1 MSKLTGRSASP
12 SGESRL
18 DARLCA
24 EIGAELAR
32 VREARGITVAEVSEK
47 LLLSIRQVKALE
59 EVDFTAFHNATFQL
73 KAVRKYAQYAGLDPA
88 RIARLAASIATA
100 EPDAGPRED
109 TAFVA
114 AVNEPRRGLRAGVS
128 VLLVAAAVGGGF
140 YLLRTRSVT
149 GPAGGVVVAAQ
160 VPPAPAMQP
169 VREPQVAPEPAPAP
183 STDASAS
190 PPVFD
195 TGAAKPPAA
204 FGTLHVLRPT
214 WIFVRDMENGTIER
228 PIAAGESFDFE
239 SQPTYLAVGT
249 TDAELTIGGAPVDV
263 ARFVTNGQI
272 RIRAG
277 DFDAL
282 VQGASPIPA
291 PTAAAR

>member
-1 MSKLTGRSASP
+1 MSKLTGRSASL
-12 SGESRL
+12 SGESLL

-32 VREARGITVAEVSEK
+32 VREARGITVAHVSER

-73 KAVRKYAQYAGLDPA
+73 KAIRKYAQFANLDPSLV
-88 RIARLAASIATA
+88 ARLAASIATT
-100 EPDAGPRED
+100 EPEASANDDAV
-109 TAFVA
+109 FVV
-114 AVNEPRRGLRAGVS
+114 AVNEPRRWLRAVVS

-140 YLLRTRSVT
+140 YLLRSRSVT
-149 GPAGGVVVAAQ
+149 GPVGNVVVAAQ
-160 VPPAPAMQP
+160 VPAAPAPPP
-169 VREPQVAPEPAPAP
+169 VPPTAAAPEPAAAP
-183 STDASAS
+183 STDAPA
-190 PPVFD
+190 PPPPSDSTV
-195 TGAAKPPAA
+195 AKMPTA
-204 FGTLHVLRPT
+204 FGTLRVLHQT
-214 WIFVRDMENGTIER
+214 WIFVRDAENGTVER
-228 PIAAGESFDFE
+228 SLAAGESVDLE

-291 PTAAAR
+291 PTAATR

>member
-32 VREARGITVAEVSEK
+32 VREARGITVAEVSDK

-59 EVDFTAFHNATFQL
+59 DVDFTAFYNATFQL
-73 KAVRKYAQYAGLDPA
+73 KAVRKYAQYAGLDPS
-88 RIARLAASIATA
+88 RVARLAASIVT
-100 EPDAGPRED
+100 EESEAGPREA
-109 TAFVA
+109 TAFVV
-114 AVNEPRRGLRAGVS
+114 AVNGPRRGLRAVVA

-160 VPPAPAMQP
+160 VPASPATPSVP
-169 VREPQVAPEPAPAP
+169 LPSVAPEPAPAAP
-183 STDASAS
+183 ADTSAS
-190 PPVFD
+190 PLLFD
-195 TGAAKPPAA
+195 PGVAKPPAP
-204 FGTLHVLRPT
+204 FGTLRVLRQT
-214 WIFVRDMENGTIER
+214 WIFVRDAESGVVEQSL
-228 PIAAGESFDFE
+228 AAGESLDLE

-249 TDAELTIGGAPVDV
+249 TEAELTIGGAPVDV

-291 PTAAAR
+291 PTAAIR

>member
-1 MSKLTGRSASP
+1 VTPIDPASAS
-12 SGESRL
+12 
-18 DARLCA
+18 D
-24 EIGAELAR
+24 LAPR
-32 VREARGITVAEVSEK
+32 DLAA
-47 LLLSIRQVKALE
+47 
-59 EVDFTAFHNATFQL
+59 
-73 KAVRKYAQYAGLDPA
+73 
-88 RIARLAASIATA
+88 ARLAAQRLTGAPFPTPQAAVRSLLAVQSQDYPNAKWGVAQRTDGATEA
-100 EPDAGPRED
+100 DLDRAFDAG
-109 TAFVA
+109 AIV
-114 AVNEPRRGLRAGVS
+114 
-128 VLLVAAAVGGGF
+128 
-140 YLLRTRSVT
+140 RT
-149 GPAGGVVVAAQ
+149 
-160 VPPAPAMQP
+160 
-169 VREPQVAPEPAPAP
+169 
-183 STDASAS
+183 
-190 PPVFD
+190 
-195 TGAAKPPAA
+195 
-204 FGTLHVLRPT
+204 HVLRPT